1 MRQLFVLRII
11 ENSSYWVLNFKVIEI
26 LKRFQTIQ
34 QSNPM
39 KTLVFYAIVFF
50 SFSGIALGQSL
61 DEVTLDENWKGKIR
75 SLAPEETSFEFKKKK
90 KILVFSLHTGFNHWV
105 IPHTEEMIKIISEK
119 AEVFDITGSKD
130 IAWFESEN
138 LAQFDAV
145 VLNNTCS
152 KSDHRNLFWDKL
164 RETSDADSAVLMA
177 KALELEGKISN
188 YVKNGGGLLLIHGA
202 ITTQNNSKEFS
213 RLVGASF
220 DYHPKQQ
227 KFQVRLEDSSHPLV
241 QAFPVEGFS
250 HVDEPY
256 FYKNAYA
263 NLDFTPLLYFNNSEI
278 EDQRKGEE
286 LKEGKTYVSW
296 IRSEA
301 KGRVMFISP
310 SHNAQSFDNPRL
322 LRFYLDGLQY
332 VVGDVPLK

>member
-177 KALELEGKISN
+177 KALELEGNISN

>member
-1 MRQLFVLRII
+1 MLT
-11 ENSSYWVLNFKVIEI
+11 FKVIEI
-26 LKRFQTIQ
+26 LKRLQTIQ

-50 SFSGIALGQSL
+50 AFSGIALGQNLS
-61 DEVTLDENWKGKIR
+61 EVPLDENWKGKIK

-105 IPHTEEMIKIISEK
+105 IPHTEEMLKIISEK
-119 AEVFDITGSKD
+119 AEVFDVTGSKD
-130 IAWFESEN
+130 IAWFEPEN

-164 RETSDADSAVLMA
+164 RETSDADSTVLMA
-177 KALELEGKISN
+177 KALELEGNISR

-202 ITTQNNSKEFS
+202 ITTQNNSDEFS
-213 RLVGASF
+213 RLVGGSF

-250 HVDEPY
+250 HIDEPY

-263 NLDFTPLLYFNNSEI
+263 NLDFTPLLYFNNAEI
-278 EDQRKGEE
+278 EGQREGQE

-296 IRSEA
+296 IRSEE
-301 KGRVMFISP
+301 KGRVMYISP

-332 VVGDVPLK
+332 VAGDVPLK